1 MYTFRIVKPV
11 GERLIRLA
19 SYITLMIKILYPAA
33 CFITKPLRD
42 NFIYIKFD
50 WSDGLCTKDSDEPK
64 TFEVAGVDRSF
75 CPAKAWIEGN
85 EVVLSCPEVPVPC
98 WVHYAFGEYPVEA
111 NFGKRG
117 RFAGCFFLKNKLI

>member
-1 MYTFRIVKPV
+1 
-11 GERLIRLA
+11 
-19 SYITLMIKILYPAA
+19 MIKILYPAA
-33 CFITKPLRD
+33 LYHEASLRD

-111 NFGKRG
+111 NLVNGEGLPAASFEEQID
-117 RFAGCFFLKNKLI
+117 LIHIKI